1 MLPFPKPKTTL
12 GKCIRWIALCNRPQ
26 DQLNINKIT
35 KDTCTYIC
43 TKVRSINTK
52 ITNITNREENVNE
65 NALYLDPIIYS
76 AVYSVLS
83 RGNVYLSPRG
93 KFKKNYG
100 VVMKCL
106 LKTSFL
112 LLDSISSILKGQQL
126 SIQTS
131 VVLIRVLS
139 RRQGIFQPANCLLEF
154 LPVLVCPKPGIFT
167 IST

>member
-1 MLPFPKPKTTL
+1 M
-12 GKCIRWIALCNRPQ
+12 N
-26 DQLNINKIT
+26 
-35 KDTCTYIC
+35 
-43 TKVRSINTK
+43 
-52 ITNITNREENVNE
+52 ENV
-65 NALYLDPIIYS
+65 LYLDPIIYS

-106 LKTSFL
+106 LKTAFL

-131 VVLIRVLS
+131 VVQFGCYQEGKGSSNPPIVYWNFYL
-139 RRQGIFQPANCLLEF
+139 
-154 LPVLVCPKPGIFT
+154 
-167 IST
+167 